1 VGDCELVWIGDAWCV
16 GLWLG
21 VLVWCVCVIG
31 VGSCGFGGVGDV
43 LLWGVGW
50 CVNGGWWG
58 KLVGCG

>member
-1 VGDCELVWIGDAWCV
+1 MVCRIVVGGV
-16 GLWLG
+16 G
-21 VLVWCVCVIG
+21 VVCVMG

-50 CVNGGWWG
+50 CVNGGCWG